1 MGSNIAQKRAAK
13 AQRRKAI
20 VAGKRKAEVAATG
33 GSLAERVRRATAGR
47 IARCA
52 LQESLGRLG
61 FGMLIL
67 VRESA
72 EGGLSMGGFLLDAYH
87 GVKDVVFRSID
98 ELGLDRFYE
107 MVAES
112 GALEPIEP
120 ADARKLLHEAVAR
133 AQALGI
139 RPHRDYAVVEALFG
153 DVRVEDSTV
162 TIPVPGWGADT
173 PGLPASD
180 EVADPVAIADSPDD
194 AKSVVEP
201 APAPMDPKG

>member
-20 VAGKRKAEVAATG
+20 VAGKRKTEIAATG
-33 GSLAERVRRATAGR
+33 GSLVERVRRATAGR
-47 IARCA
+47 IMRCA
-52 LQESLGRLG
+52 LQDSLGRLG

-72 EGGLSMGGFLLDAYH
+72 EGALSMGGFLLDAHY
-87 GVKDVVFRSID
+87 GIKDVVFRPID
-98 ELGLDRFYE
+98 EPELDRFYA

-112 GALEPIEP
+112 GALVAIEP
-120 ADARKLLHEAVAR
+120 ADARKLLHDAVAR

-153 DVRVEDSTV
+153 DVRIEDSTV
-162 TIPVPGWGADT
+162 TVPVPGWGTET
-173 PGLPASD
+173 PGLPAKD
-180 EVADPVAIADSPDD
+180 EAADPVAVADSPDYGNTAD
-194 AKSVVEP
+194 DP
-201 APAPMDPKG
+201 AAARIDRDG

>member
-20 VAGKRKAEVAATG
+20 VTGKRKAEIAATG

-47 IARCA
+47 ILRCA
-52 LQESLGRLG
+52 LQESLGKLG

-72 EGGLSMGGFLLDAYH
+72 EGALSMGGFLLDAYL
-87 GVKDVVFRSID
+87 GVKDVVFRPID
-98 ELGLDRFYE
+98 GPELDRFYA

-112 GALEPIEP
+112 GALVAIEP

-139 RPHRDYAVVEALFG
+139 RPHRDFVTVEALFG
-153 DVRVEDSTV
+153 DVRIEDSTV

-173 PGLPASD
+173 PGLPARD
-180 EVADPVAIADSPDD
+180 EVAEPVAVAESPDD
-194 AKSVVEP
+194 GNTARESP
-201 APAPMDPKG
+201 PAPMDPKA

>member
-20 VAGKRKAEVAATG
+20 VAGKRKAEIAATG
-33 GSLAERVRRATAGR
+33 GSLAERVRRAAAGR
-47 IARCA
+47 IVRSA

-87 GVKDVVFRSID
+87 GVKDVVFRPID
-98 ELGLDRFYE
+98 GPELDRFYE

-112 GALEPIEP
+112 GALVAIEP
-120 ADARKLLHEAVAR
+120 ADARKLVHEAVAR
-133 AQALGI
+133 AKALGI
-139 RPHRDYAVVEALFG
+139 RPHRDFVTVEALFG
-153 DVRVEDSTV
+153 DVRIEDSTV
-162 TIPVPGWGADT
+162 TIAVPGWGADT

-180 EVADPVAIADSPDD
+180 EVAEPVAVAESPDD
-194 AKSVVEP
+194 GNNAVEP
-201 APAPMDPKG
+201 RPAPLDREG

>member
-20 VAGKRKAEVAATG
+20 VAGKRKAEIAATG
-33 GSLAERVRRATAGR
+33 GSLAERVGRATAGG
-47 IARCA
+47 IFRCA

-72 EGGLSMGGFLLDAYH
+72 EGALSMGGFLIDAHH
-87 GVKDVVFRSID
+87 GVKDVVFRPID
-98 ELGLDRFYE
+98 GPELDRFYA

-112 GALEPIEP
+112 GALAAIEP

-153 DVRVEDSTV
+153 DVRIEDSTV
-162 TIPVPGWGADT
+162 TIAVPGWGADT
-173 PGLPASD
+173 PGSPASD
-180 EVADPVAIADSPDD
+180 EVADSADDGN
-194 AKSVVEP
+194 SVVESLVEP
-201 APAPMDPKG
+201 GPTPMDREG